1 MDGSMKDPANS
12 SVTPSMTPV
21 LGSHHLCGAQPPVIQ
36 LADESAAAL
45 PKNRCATC
53 RKKLSLS
60 DFDCGKCKVRY
71 CGAHRL
77 PEAHNCSH
85 DFKAAGKIQL
95 SKQLERVVGA
105 KVDVI

>member
-12 SVTPSMTPV
+12 SVTPSMTPI
-21 LGSHHLCGAQPPVIQ
+21 LGALHGQPQPPVIR
-36 LADESAAAL
+36 LADESAAFL

-71 CGAHRL
+71 CGSHRL

-85 DFKAAGKIQL
+85 DFKADGKAQL
-95 SKQLERVVGA
+95 SKQLTRVVGA

>member
-21 LGSHHLCGAQPPVIQ
+21 LGPHQSALSIPPVIQ
-36 LADESAAAL
+36 LADESAAVI

-71 CGAHRL
+71 CGSHRL

-85 DFKAAGKIQL
+85 DFKTAGKAQL
-95 SKQLERVVGA
+95 SKQLTRVVGA

>member
-12 SVTPSMTPV
+12 SVTPSMTPL
-21 LGSHHLCGAQPPVIQ
+21 LGPQQAQPQPPIIQ
-36 LADESAAAL
+36 LADESAAAI

-60 DFDCGKCKVRY
+60 DFDCGKCNVRY
-71 CGAHRL
+71 CGSHRL
-77 PEAHNCSH
+77 PEAHNCPH
-85 DFKAAGKIQL
+85 DFKTAGKSQL
-95 SKQLERVVGA
+95 SKQLTRVVGA

>member
-1 MDGSMKDPANS
+1 MDGSMKDPVNS
-12 SVTPSMTPV
+12 SVTPAMTPI
-21 LGSHHLCGAQPPVIQ
+21 LGPQHAQPQPPVIQ
-36 LADESAAAL
+36 LADESAAAI

-71 CGAHRL
+71 CGSHRL

-95 SKQLERVVGA
+95 AKQLERVVGA
-105 KVDVI
+105 KVDLI